1 MTLGSNLVFC
11 SLNQVTCCAA
21 GAPLG
26 PDGKPLLAVK
36 LPVPEDVKGVAT
48 AAWAKVKR
56 GVPPSE
62 AFKPGEGFAVLV
74 DAARF
79 LPGELGRQLTAC

>member
-1 MTLGSNLVFC
+1 MFLLHSGV
-11 SLNQVTCCAA
+11 SLKKVTCCAA
-21 GAPLG
+21 GATLG

-36 LPVPEDVKGVAT
+36 PPVPEDVKGVAT

-79 LPGELGRQLTAC
+79 LPGEAGSQLAAC